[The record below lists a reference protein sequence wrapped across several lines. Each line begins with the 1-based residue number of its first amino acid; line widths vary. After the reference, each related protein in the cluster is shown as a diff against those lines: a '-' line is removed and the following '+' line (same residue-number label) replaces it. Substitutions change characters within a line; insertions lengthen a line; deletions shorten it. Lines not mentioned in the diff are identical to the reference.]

1 MTEVF
6 GYGRWHEKPQPE
18 NAENAFRI
26 ARDLIFNKKYDRL
39 RRRNRKRQEECMAE
53 DVESRAVELDIRGKK
68 RIFDVDDPVLPDWV
82 KEDALE
88 SGDFPYK
95 KKLKEA
101 EYLEQLEKLQ
111 AELVKVQFWLQAT
124 GKRVMAL
131 FEGRDAAGKGGSI
144 QASSQHMNP
153 RLARIV
159 ALAKP
164 NDRELGQ
171 WYFQR
176 YVAQFPTAGE
186 FVLFDRSWYNR
197 AGVEPVMGFCTPK
210 QYEDFLKQ
218 APQLEKIIVHE
229 GIIFFKFYLDIGR
242 EMQIKR
248 FHDRRHDPLAVW
260 KLSSMDIAALTKWG
274 DYSEKRDRMLKETHT
289 EFAPWTVI
297 RANDKRRARLNLIR
311 HMLKTIDYDGKD
323 KDAIGEIDDKI
334 LGSGPGFLK

>member
-1 MTEVF
+1 
-6 GYGRWHEKPQPE
+6 
-18 NAENAFRI
+18 
-26 ARDLIFNKKYDRL
+26 
-39 RRRNRKRQEECMAE
+39 MAE
-53 DVESRAVELDIRGKK
+53 DVESRVVELEIRGK
-68 RIFDVDDPVLPDWV
+68 RRVFDIDDPVLPDWV
-82 KEDALE
+82 DEHALE
-88 SGDFPYK
+88 SGDYPYK
-95 KKLKEA
+95 KKLKEN
-101 EYLEQLEKLQ
+101 EYVEELEKLQ

-131 FEGRDAAGKGGSI
+131 FEGRDAAGKGGAI
-144 QASSQHMNP
+144 QASSAHMNP
-153 RLARIV
+153 RLARVV

-164 NDRELGQ
+164 TDREQGQ

-176 YVAQFPTAGE
+176 YIAQFPTAGE

-210 QYEDFLKQ
+210 QYEDFLNQ
-218 APQLEKIIVHE
+218 APQVEKVIAHE
-229 GIIFFKFYLDIGR
+229 GIFFFKFYLDIGR

-297 RANDKRRARLNLIR
+297 HANDKRRARLNLLR

-323 KDAIGEIDDKI
+323 KDAIGALDDKI
-334 LGSGPGFLK
+334 IGSGHGFLK